1 MKKWR
6 KNIRSLKDSNDMVAE
21 IVGTVVL
28 LGIAVAI
35 FSTLY
40 ATVLSYPS
48 PSHSTF
54 VNLVAT
60 IEGNNIIIEHRGGQA
75 LSLDTKVT
83 IAIGDLTKYI
93 TIGDENFLGYEAK
106 KDNQWN
112 VGERLVIPFDYN
124 LSNRQAKI
132 TVMDEKSNS
141 MVMIGTINIT
151 PESDIGI
158 HVSVNNQNP
167 TVGTEVVFT
176 INVTNY
182 KGDMNT
188 TGVIVQ
194 FILPKGLII
203 KSNSST
209 QGIYDKIT
217 GNWNVGQLGIRKTA
231 TLSIKAKVVG
241 GPTQLAILLDGSWS
255 ITQDSWRIMRNGLAN
270 AIKNS
275 SIFPHNGTV
284 ELTIVRFGWQKYC
297 ARTEIGPVVVTNKNF
312 NSIANKISILPYPGE
327 DDKTPM
333 AAGIYTG
340 ADNLANSNNFGGF
353 NPDNRQ
359 IITLVT
365 DGNPN
370 IKSGPCEQCG
380 ESKVDEIE
388 GEKAAKEARNYLI
401 HTLELTEEQDE
412 FDVIAVFGDP
422 KPDIEWL
429 KNEIAWP
436 QPGNT
441 EWPPNSSGWVH
452 YVQSWQEFSDSINE
466 HFKILFGSSIT
477 CNMKITFT
485 TLRDPNVENNQASII
500 IKVEQS

>member
-6 KNIRSLKDSNDMVAE
+6 KTIRNLKDSNDMVAE
-21 IVGTVVL
+21 IIGTVVL
-28 LGIAVAI
+28 LGIVVAI

-60 IEGNNIIIEHRGGQA
+60 IEGNNIIIEHRGGQV

-83 IAIGDLTKYI
+83 ITIGNLTKYI
-93 TIGDENFLGYEAK
+93 TVGDENFLGYEAK

-112 VGERLVIPFDYN
+112 VGERLVIPFEYN
-124 LSNRQAKI
+124 LNNRQAKI

-158 HVSVNNQNP
+158 HVAVNNQNP

-182 KGDMNT
+182 RGDMNT
-188 TGVIVQ
+188 TGVVVQ
-194 FILPKGLII
+194 YILPGGLIY
-203 KSNSST
+203 KSSSST
-209 QGIYDKIT
+209 QGIYDKRT
-217 GNWNVGQLGIRKTA
+217 GNWNVGELGVRKTA

-284 ELTIVRFGWQKYC
+284 ELTIIRFGWQKYC
-297 ARTEIGPVVVTNKNF
+297 ANLEIGPVVVTNKNF
-312 NSIANKISILPYPGE
+312 NSIANKISNLPYPDK

-333 AAGIYTG
+333 AAGIYLA
-340 ADNLANSNNFGGF
+340 ADKLLNSNNFGGF

-359 IITLVT
+359 IINLVT

-370 IKSGPCEQCG
+370 IRSGPGQLCG
-380 ESKVDEIE
+380 IHNVNETAGKE
-388 GEKAAKEARNYLI
+388 AAKNARNYLI
-401 HTLELTEEQDE
+401 NTLELSEEQDE
-412 FDVIAVFGDP
+412 FDVVAVYGEP
-422 KPDIEWL
+422 EPDIRWL

-436 QPGNT
+436 QPGHT
-441 EWPPNSSGWVH
+441 EWPPNGSGWVH
-452 YVQSWQEFSDSINE
+452 YVQSWQDFYDSIGE
-466 HFKILFGSSIT
+466 QFKILFGSSIT

-485 TLRDPNVENNQASII
+485 TLRDPNIENNQVSITI
-500 IKVEQS
+500 TTS